1 MVTARAVRDGGARC
15 GSGSLRG
22 MRGGALAC
30 GDERGKQLQP
40 QHLACVGVFPV
51 VTQWLFRNCN
61 HIIQQS
67 HYFSLMIAYS
77 DVSPKHTSCNT

>member
-51 VTQWLFRNCN
+51 VTQWWEKMPTFPFPYPYPFSFSIP
-61 HIIQQS
+61 IIRTW
-67 HYFSLMIAYS
+67 
-77 DVSPKHTSCNT
+77 D